1 MQNNLVAKGGPVVF
15 AEDCSS
21 TSVCTNETP
30 VGTIVWV
37 KIFYLPHDIFKQ
49 VISLPR
55 NHRAHYCPP
64 LAFEGEKVHILF
76 SFLLWNVS
84 WMKWLTQNAVQQQ
97 PSKKKKGK
105 NKRCAVTCI
114 SGKRVALSLGHHE
127 PRHRDVAQLY
137 VSLCLQRSKHLSTI
151 VFPAPREQKG
161 EKWVK
166 ERKKWVKGS
175 DFSFFSLILIFFL
188 SFIHCN
194 NIFFVFQVV
203 FHVCLFCWENGSDE
217 SKPCS
222 VHGEFKAALFGW
234 T

>member
-1 MQNNLVAKGGPVVF
+1 MTYLSRWFHYP
-15 AEDCSS
+15 
-21 TSVCTNETP
+21 
-30 VGTIVWV
+30 GTT
-37 KIFYLPHDIFKQ
+37 
-49 VISLPR
+49 
-55 NHRAHYCPP
+55 
-64 LAFEGEKVHILF
+64 VHITVLHLHLKEKRCIFCSPFF
-76 SFLLWNVS
+76 SEMFHEWNDWPKMLCNS
-84 WMKWLTQNAVQQQ
+84 SLQ
-97 PSKKKKGK
+97 KKKKGK